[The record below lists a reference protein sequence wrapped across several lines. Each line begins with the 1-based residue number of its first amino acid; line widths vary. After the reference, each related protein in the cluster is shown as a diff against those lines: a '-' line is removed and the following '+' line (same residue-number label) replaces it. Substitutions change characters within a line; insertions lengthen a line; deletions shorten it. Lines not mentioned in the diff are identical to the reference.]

1 MIIALVSFIIRA
13 VKLGEYVNK
22 QLNKRGIIRLWLIQ
36 LGITLII
43 AALCALLS
51 NMNAAISA
59 LLGGMVCIIPNAY
72 FASTVFK
79 HQGARAAKQIVNS
92 FYKGEALKII
102 LSIFLFTLVFVYCRI
117 TPFAFF
123 ASYILVLMTHWFA
136 PWIIVNK
143 LNRPESD

>member
-1 MIIALVSFIIRA
+1 MKV
-13 VKLGEYVNK
+13 GEYVNRK
-22 QLNKRGIIRLWLIQ
+22 LNKRGLVRFWLVQ
-36 LGITLII
+36 FGITLII
-43 AALCALLS
+43 AALCAVIFS
-51 NMNAAISA
+51 INAATSA

-72 FASTVFK
+72 FANKLFK
-79 HQGARAAKQIVNS
+79 YHGARAAKQIVNS

-102 LSIFLFTLVFVYCRI
+102 LSIFLFTAVFVLCRI

-123 ASYILVLMTHWFA
+123 ASYIVVLMTHWFA